1 MPRVFLFI
9 AAILF
14 VLVCLG
20 VLFIEGS
27 VWVGEHL
34 LPWLEPFMWSVLV
47 VNAVVGAPL
56 ALFQRTRPL
65 AATVFIVAS
74 WIYGLTLWF
83 WGLVLTYTL
92 WGVVAV
98 FIGLFLLGVGV
109 VPVAMLATLI
119 DGQLIT
125 TLELLLLTVV
135 TFGARSIGLR
145 LALGQSRVSIRY
157 RRY

>member
-14 VLVCLG
+14 VLACLG
-20 VLFIEGS
+20 ILFIEGS
-27 VWVGEHL
+27 VWVGEHM
-34 LPWLEPFMWSVLV
+34 LPWLEPFMWAVLV

-56 ALFQRTRPL
+56 ALFARTRAL
-65 AATVFIVAS
+65 AATIFIIAS

-83 WGLVLTYTL
+83 WALVLTYTI

-109 VPVAMLATLI
+109 VPVAMLATVI
-119 DGQLIT
+119 DGQVAT
-125 TLELLLLTVV
+125 TAQLLLLTVV
-135 TFGARSIGLR
+135 TFGARRIGML
-145 LALGQSRVSIRY
+145 LALHYGQVRML
-157 RRY
+157 RRG